1 MLLDNIQFAIRNML
15 HRPKRS
21 WLTIIG
27 ILIGVA
33 AVVSLISLGEGMKDS
48 INKEFEAFGYNVVMI
63 TAHSEHRLG
72 MGQLAGSHNFKFDW
86 SPLATQVKGIEAVG
100 GVLISTLY
108 VRAGKREG
116 YLMNWGLDKSLVE
129 AFPAYY
135 TPAAGR
141 IFNAD
146 ERLAAVLGADMAHD
160 LGLAVGD
167 LFNIEAEEFTVIGIL
182 EKRNDPDVNRS
193 IFLPMQTM
201 QELLQETQKISYV
214 LIRTAQGA
222 DVKAIANAVRTLAK
236 EQRGKDDLNVHT
248 TADMKDLMQS
258 LVGILR
264 AVLSGIAAISLL
276 VGGLGVMNTMY
287 TAVLERTREIG
298 VMKAVGARRRQV
310 LGFFVLE
317 SGFMGLVGGLLG
329 SLAGLGIA
337 WGVQYIAPLVVE
349 DAAVDVSFSLWLF
362 LAAWVSSF
370 ALGAVAGWLPARKAA
385 ALPPVEALRYE

>member
-1 MLLDNIQFAIRNML
+1 MLLDNLQFAARSML

-33 AVVSLISLGEGMKDS
+33 AVVSLISLGEGMQES
-48 INKEFEAFGYNVVMI
+48 INQEFEAFGYNVVMI
-63 TAHSEHRLG
+63 TAHADHRLG
-72 MGQLAGSHNFKFDW
+72 MGELAGTHNFKFDW
-86 SPLATQVKGIEAVG
+86 TQLAHHVQGTEAVG
-100 GVLISTLY
+100 GVLIQTLY

-116 YLMNWGLDKSLVE
+116 YLMNWGMDSGLMQ

-135 TPAAGR
+135 KPVEGR

-146 ERLAAVLGADMAHD
+146 ERQAAVLGADMAKD
-160 LGLAVGD
+160 LELSVGD
-167 LFNIEAEEFTVIGIL
+167 KLTVETQEFEVVGVL

-193 IFLPMQTM
+193 IFIPMQTM
-201 QELLQETQKISYV
+201 QDLMQEYEKISYV

-222 DVKAIANAVRTLAK
+222 DVKTIVTHVRAMAQ

-264 AVLSGIAAISLL
+264 AALSGIAAISLL
-276 VGGLGVMNTMY
+276 VGGVGVMNTMY

-329 SLAGLGIA
+329 SLTGLGIA
-337 WGVQYIAPLVVE
+337 WGIKYLAPLFVPDTSIE
-349 DAAVDVSFSLWLF
+349 VSFSPGLT
-362 LAAWVSSF
+362 LAVLALSF
-370 ALGAVAGWLPARKAA
+370 ALGVLAGWLPARKAA
-385 ALPPVEALRYE
+385 TLPPVEALRYE